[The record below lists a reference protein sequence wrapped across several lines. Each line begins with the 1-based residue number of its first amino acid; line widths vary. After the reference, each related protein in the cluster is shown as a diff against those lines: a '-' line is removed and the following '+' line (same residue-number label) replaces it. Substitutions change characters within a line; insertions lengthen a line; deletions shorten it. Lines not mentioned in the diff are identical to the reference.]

1 MRRKSAQ
8 KVLDELSRLKDEFGV
23 KDALITD
30 DFFNADPRRM
40 ELILDGII
48 KMGSPFRISFPNG
61 LRGDALEDRMIYK
74 MREAGITFVMVSM
87 ETASER
93 LQKLL
98 NKNLDLKKTLAA
110 LKLMDKLG
118 IITGS
123 YFMLGIPTETKFEM
137 YRTIELASLDC
148 VDYPRFFA
156 AIPQPSTKMRTLAAS
171 IGKLKDS
178 DSYDDYIYSSTH
190 INCSDASDEDYAKI
204 FLLANTVTARKL
216 NEDKFAAKLVR
227 FGLSLQEQDDLYL
240 PKRETAAKGVPYEKP
255 EDAVKNEI
263 AASSNEKSLKKIEAA
278 LNKLKAA
285 GALKNGWAVK
295 EVDRGETEI
304 TAAFA
309 SETGEEFSLK
319 AVCRDDSLPALQRSA
334 SFNIALSKRSEKL
347 TQSGARAADF
357 LAKLIAKL
365 DD

>member
-1 MRRKSAQ
+1 
-8 KVLDELSRLKDEFGV
+8 
-23 KDALITD
+23 
-30 DFFNADPRRM
+30 
-40 ELILDGII
+40 
-48 KMGSPFRISFPNG
+48 
-61 LRGDALEDRMIYK
+61 
-74 MREAGITFVMVSM
+74 
-87 ETASER
+87 
-93 LQKLL
+93 
-98 NKNLDLKKTLAA
+98 
-110 LKLMDKLG
+110 MDKLG

-304 TAAFA
+304 TAA
-309 SETGEEFSLK
+309 
-319 AVCRDDSLPALQRSA
+319 SLPNRRGIFVKGGFAGTIRFPRCNAAA